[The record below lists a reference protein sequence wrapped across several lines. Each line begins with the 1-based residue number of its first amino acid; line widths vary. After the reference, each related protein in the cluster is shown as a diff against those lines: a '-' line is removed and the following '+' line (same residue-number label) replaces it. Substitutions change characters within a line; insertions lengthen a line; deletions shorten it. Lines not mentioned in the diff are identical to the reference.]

1 MTDSLSRRTS
11 AATTT
16 APSIPN
22 EYATLPANAPT
33 ILKKHTIS
41 IQTPS
46 KIQAV
51 VDDERR
57 RNFQALV
64 RRYMNQLLY
73 GCQREFCDTPTCYT
87 SRKRLSRN
95 SSASRRLTLLSARII
110 ACSLATQDDPLK
122 ALCPGKP
129 VVPTLAAEKG
139 GVQSRSIAGD
149 LDDEEKENRPDGG
162 DDRGRCKK
170 GDPRQKEVSV
180 VRDKGLKDT
189 RSFTQQ
195 LFNTVAMKM
204 VEWISLPPPNRSF
217 NLSPQGWEAEERR
230 NGNDVPSLSPQEPPK
245 FKFPSNPMEVM
256 DTGRLSRDSEPV
268 SQIRH
273 QEILQQ
279 PRKRG
284 PSLKDVTPTPHSNTA
299 KAKLSTPV
307 SAFAMPPP
315 PPPPLA
321 NFHHGH
327 QGRKTATVVQITP
340 SRGEK
345 NTQTLWEP
353 VEPVASPQ
361 SLKLL
366 DEDICKAL
374 VDMCTNMKITA
385 AQRRDAIQFAK
396 QSIFYVFS
404 TPEAALSSFGGIGD
418 GESLDFN
425 PRSIGESLDTLYKHG
440 WEERVKRNMWM
451 GLANV
456 FAKPGKGM
464 SDREAA
470 GIIVLSLHVLAS
482 GLVKDNEIFRIV
494 TELRASGKVSS
505 PGMDIVPDIGLDDEL
520 AERLMKRVLRAVS
533 FRRARPEDDTISH
546 VKQYLRKCQELLQK
560 ERDERIG
567 IEFGT
572 DMISQVNFDAV
583 EGGIGLARCTLEWT
597 RAVFMRSWDG
607 HEIVKHESLSGACV
621 GMFELLYSDCKCYG
635 LSPAI
640 FETKIIGERINAYI
654 WPVDWYNSVTPL
666 PSPNDIHLLDHQYL
680 FPVPHL
686 VTFFRAINL
695 DIMKKAYETAIANIR
710 MAGQMSELT
719 RVGYPALSAKIE
731 TALSIYFVLTV
742 RRVNLLEDALNQL
755 IHREHRELM
764 RPLKIRFAEGE
775 EGVDQGG
782 VQQEFFSLLMTEILK
797 PEYGMFVTDERTRLS
812 WFCVDSPEFS
822 QKFELVGLV
831 MGLAVYNGIT
841 LPVNFPKALYIKLL
855 GGTPTLD
862 DIDDYWP
869 ELARGLKTMRGWEDG
884 DVGDVF
890 VRTYEYSCSVFGE
903 VWSFNMLD
911 PDAQEDFLSK
921 QAKILEIK
929 TTKPKTQQKKPKES
943 SGSLN
948 DWRLAIPDDTDG
960 WLGGL
965 SHILETLDAEETEDE
980 ARLRRLRSG
989 QPRYTVSEH
998 DLNATDAEAAGEIF
1012 QTEDTGSDGGFENE
1026 NRIQEISDDS
1036 SGSFGN
1042 STFSSG
1048 SSRSEHGVYTPDG
1061 GDSKKS
1067 FGIEEEEEDDVS
1079 LAGRVKLPSD
1089 DGEDWDDRSTVYSP
1103 TGSMYERDLEAQSLE
1118 FETQETSS
1126 TNQDIATKDQ
1136 TEAFTIDSVV
1146 AIPFPSTRPAT
1157 PSPDL
1162 SLVEDCTDSLDNAE
1176 YDMVIDDTMPS
1187 RILEICGI
1195 ATESKQR
1202 QSSDGQDVEEAP
1214 LVNRNQYTTTPEIT
1228 QEQPVKEAPLATID
1242 MVTDDA
1248 VGGQIL
1254 DIRGIAPES
1263 KKRQPSDEQDVE
1275 EAPREQYT
1283 TSPETTQEQPVK
1295 EAPLVINANREQYI
1309 TDYITWLTDLTI
1321 RRQYAAFE
1329 RGFFVVNSLRSLNL
1343 FDVTSFQALV
1353 EGQSGGNIDISEL
1366 ERVCKYED
1374 GYHPNHRVIKDFWAV
1389 VKGFNDDKKRLLL
1402 EFVTS
1407 SARVP
1412 IGGLENVMFYIVRN
1426 GEDSE
1431 RLPSS
1436 LTCFGRLLLPE
1447 YSSKKKLKQKLSLA
1461 LENGKGFGNP

>member
-1 MTDSLSRRTS
+1 
-11 AATTT
+11 
-16 APSIPN
+16 
-22 EYATLPANAPT
+22 
-33 ILKKHTIS
+33 
-41 IQTPS
+41 
-46 KIQAV
+46 
-51 VDDERR
+51 
-57 RNFQALV
+57 
-64 RRYMNQLLY
+64 
-73 GCQREFCDTPTCYT
+73 
-87 SRKRLSRN
+87 
-95 SSASRRLTLLSARII
+95 
-110 ACSLATQDDPLK
+110 
-122 ALCPGKP
+122 
-129 VVPTLAAEKG
+129 
-139 GVQSRSIAGD
+139 VQPRSIASE

-162 DDRGRCKK
+162 DDRGRTKK
-170 GDPRQKEVSV
+170 GEPRQKEVSV
-180 VRDKGLKDT
+180 VKDKGLKDT

-204 VEWISLPPPNRSF
+204 IEWISIPPPNQFFS
-217 NLSPQGWEAEERR
+217 LSPQGWDAEEAK
-230 NGNDVPSLSPQEPPK
+230 NGNDALSLSPQEPPK

-284 PSLKDVTPTPHSNTA
+284 PSLKDVTPTPHSNAA
-299 KAKLSTPV
+299 KAKLNTPV

-327 QGRKTATVVQITP
+327 QGRKAATVVQITP

-353 VEPVASPQ
+353 AEPVASPQ

-374 VDMCTNMKITA
+374 VNVCANIKTTA

-418 GESLDFN
+418 SESLDFN
-425 PRSIGESLDTLYKHG
+425 PRSIDEALNTLYKHG
-440 WEERVKRNMWM
+440 WEECVKCSMWM
-451 GLANV
+451 GLASV
-456 FAKPGKGM
+456 FTKPGKGM
-464 SDREAA
+464 LDREAA
-470 GIIVLSLHVLAS
+470 GMIVLSLHVLAN
-482 GLVKDNEIFRIV
+482 GLVKDDEIFRIV

-505 PGMDIVPDIGLDDEL
+505 PGIDVVPDIGLDDEL

-533 FRRARPEDDTISH
+533 FRRGRPEDDTISY

-560 ERDERIG
+560 ERGEQIG
-567 IEFGT
+567 KEFGT
-572 DMISQVNFDAV
+572 DMIGQVNFDAV
-583 EGGIGLARCTLEWT
+583 KGGIGLARCALEWT

-607 HEIVKHESLSGACV
+607 HEIVKQESLSGACV
-621 GMFELLYSDCKCYG
+621 GMLELLYSDCKCYG
-635 LSPAI
+635 LLPAI
-640 FETKIIGERINAYI
+640 FETKTIGERINAYI
-654 WPVDWYNSVTPL
+654 WPVDWYNSATPL
-666 PSPNDIHLLDHQYL
+666 PSPNDIHLLNHQYL

-719 RVGYPALSAKIE
+719 RVGYPALAAKID

-782 VQQEFFSLLMTEILK
+782 VQQEFFSLLMTEILR
-797 PEYGMFVTDERTRLS
+797 PEYGVFVTDERTRLS
-812 WFCVDSPEFS
+812 WLCESSLES
-822 QKFELVGLV
+822 AQKFELVGLV

-855 GGTPTLD
+855 DGTPTLD

-869 ELARGLKTMRGWEDG
+869 ELARGLKEMRGWEDG

-890 VRTYEYSCSVFGE
+890 VRTYEYSYSVFDQ
-903 VWSFNMLD
+903 VRNINMLKAKEKGPEFLPQQILSIKATRLKIEQKRPEKPSDSLDDWLPAIAD
-911 PDAQEDFLSK
+911 PTIANS
-921 QAKILEIK
+921 
-929 TTKPKTQQKKPKES
+929 
-943 SGSLN
+943 
-948 DWRLAIPDDTDG
+948 TDE

-965 SHILETLDAEETEDE
+965 SHILETLNTEDE
-980 ARLRRLRSG
+980 ARLRRLRTG
-989 QPRYTVSEH
+989 EQRYRVSIH
-998 DLNATDAEAAGEIF
+998 DLNAVDATSETEQAAGEVIHA
-1012 QTEDTGSDGGFENE
+1012 EDAGSDERLENE
-1026 NRIQEISDDS
+1026 NRPQECPEDTG
-1036 SGSFGN
+1036 GSFEN
-1042 STFSSG
+1042 SSDGG
-1048 SSRSEHGVYTPDG
+1048 SSSKHDKNNLTPDG
-1061 GDSKKS
+1061 GESEKS
-1067 FGIEEEEEDDVS
+1067 WQSEEDDVS
-1079 LAGRVKLPSD
+1079 LPERVKLPSD
-1089 DGEDWDDRSTVYSP
+1089 DGEDWGDRNTIYSP
-1103 TGSMYERDLEAQSLE
+1103 TGSMYERELEAGRAQSLE
-1118 FETQETSS
+1118 FGTQEAPS
-1126 TNQDIATKDQ
+1126 TYQDIATKDQ
-1136 TEAFTIDSVV
+1136 AEACTFGDTSSNITTTV
-1146 AIPFPSTRPAT
+1146 AIPLPLHRPVT
-1157 PSPDL
+1157 PSPDM
-1162 SLVEDCTDSLDNAE
+1162 SRVEDCTNSS
-1176 YDMVIDDTMPS
+1176 DDADY
-1187 RILEICGI
+1187 EII
-1195 ATESKQR
+1195 APESKQE
-1202 QSSDGQDVEEAP
+1202 QPLDEQDVEEAP
-1214 LVNRNQYTTTPEIT
+1214 LVIPPESK
-1228 QEQPVKEAPLATID
+1228 QEQPP
-1242 MVTDDA
+1242 DD
-1248 VGGQIL
+1248 
-1254 DIRGIAPES
+1254 E
-1263 KKRQPSDEQDVE
+1263 DVE
-1275 EAPREQYT
+1275 EAP
-1283 TSPETTQEQPVK
+1283 
-1295 EAPLVINANREQYI
+1295 LVTNANREQYI
-1309 TDYITWLTDLTI
+1309 TDYISWLTDRSI
-1321 RRQYAAFE
+1321 RRQYLAFQ
-1329 RGFFVVNSLRSLNL
+1329 RGFFAVNSLRSLSL

-1447 YSSKKKLKQKLSLA
+1447 YSSRKKLKLKLSLA